1 MLAPDLFRSS
11 ARTYG
16 ERLLVPSS
24 DCQFQLLLVLLE
36 ISQPRQDLVID
47 DDCRGTAHVNR
58 SSQVP
63 VRPDALQVPP
73 AFQAL
78 HEPGLI
84 ESNFVRESNQVLIR
98 VRTLILPVP
107 VFEQGVVVF
116 PEPVLLP
123 RAFRR
128 LSGSHG
134 FVPDDRE
141 V

>member
-1 MLAPDLFRSS
+1 
-11 ARTYG
+11 
-16 ERLLVPSS
+16 
-24 DCQFQLLLVLLE
+24 
-36 ISQPRQDLVID
+36 
-47 DDCRGTAHVNR
+47 
-58 SSQVP
+58 

-123 RAFRR
+123 RAFCR

-141 V
+141 VQEQEPYAAGVRVLREDPSPWPEGE